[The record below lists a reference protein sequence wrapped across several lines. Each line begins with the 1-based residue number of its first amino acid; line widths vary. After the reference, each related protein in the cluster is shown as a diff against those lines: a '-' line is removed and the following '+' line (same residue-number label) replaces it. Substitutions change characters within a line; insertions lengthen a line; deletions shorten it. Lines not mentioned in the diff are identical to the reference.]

1 MVVRRAPPAMNDVI
15 GAHPEQLIIEALIP
29 GLIGRCR

>member
-15 GAHPEQLIIEALIP
+15 AAHPEQLIIETLIP
-29 GLIGRCR
+29 GLTGRRR